1 MFWKENIVAE
11 DFETYK
17 YSVVLSALQM
27 RATQELEELDISEK
41 ISDKSDDAQYFEVFQ
56 EII

>member
-1 MFWKENIVAE
+1 MAE
-11 DFETYK
+11 DFETSK